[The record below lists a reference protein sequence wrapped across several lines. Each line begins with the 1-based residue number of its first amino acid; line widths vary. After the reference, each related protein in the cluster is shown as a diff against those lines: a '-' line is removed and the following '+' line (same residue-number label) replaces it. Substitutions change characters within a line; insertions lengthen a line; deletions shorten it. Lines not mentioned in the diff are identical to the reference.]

1 MIVLNFD
8 FCYNIIKQIMFYTLG
23 KNKRKIKIHLNPFH
37 YINAFECIQIKHKY

>member
-23 KNKRKIKIHLNPFH
+23 KIKIHLNPFH
-37 YINAFECIQIKHKY
+37 YINAFTLNIYKIYET